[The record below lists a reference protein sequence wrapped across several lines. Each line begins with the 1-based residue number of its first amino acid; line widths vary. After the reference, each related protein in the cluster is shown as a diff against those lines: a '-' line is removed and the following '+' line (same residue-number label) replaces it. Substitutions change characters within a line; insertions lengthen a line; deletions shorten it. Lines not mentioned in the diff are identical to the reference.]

1 MRLLRALSLL
11 FSASV
16 NLLGRAHATGPIVD
30 LGYAKV
36 LGTTA
41 NGDNPV
47 AFFGGIPF
55 ARPPLENLRF
65 RAPQRLNET
74 VVPERHRPLLNATD
88 WGAPC
93 VQQPADLSAPSGE
106 SEDCLKLN
114 IWAPADTK
122 AGARLPVAFYIY
134 GGGLYAGTARGFPL
148 QNWVSGPPKIVGV
161 NFGYRLNVLGFLSGA
176 EVAADGDANA
186 GLLDQRAAMEWVQRH
201 ISKFGGDPEQIT
213 IIGESA
219 GGASVV
225 MHVVSHGGTKPV
237 PFKRAVAQ
245 SIGYGPTQTP
255 QEAQAWFANVSTTA
269 GCPPS
274 GAAAL
279 SCLRCAPLENIV
291 RAINGVPTGRPSAV
305 VDGPGGF
312 LPALPSRLLAE
323 GRFARVD
330 VLAGHCTNDG
340 RSFVGGRPEDFVTDD
355 DIATRVFSRW
365 GTHVTNSTIQ
375 RALAMYPRAKFES
388 QYERA
393 WTMAQEIMFGCMDWL
408 LADRMRAKGVQNVF
422 TFRFNS
428 PNAMLYKANPY
439 LGVMHTS
446 DLYYLFN
453 GTTSAP
459 NAGYTFTPLNKTEKA
474 LSQEA
479 IRYWTSFVAA
489 GSPSADRLRS
499 SPAWH
504 SFSQGRM
511 VLTQPQA
518 GEASASSLER
528 TPADEVDRCKFW
540 MASDQTDETMI

>member
-1 MRLLRALSLL
+1 MRLLRTLSLL
-11 FSASV
+11 LSASV

-41 NGDNPV
+41 HGDSPV
-47 AFFGGIPF
+47 AFFGGIPY
-55 ARPPLENLRF
+55 ARPPLEDLRF

-74 VVPERHRPLLNATD
+74 VVPESHRPLLNATD
-88 WGAPC
+88 WGSPC
-93 VQQPADLSAPSGE
+93 IQQPADLSAPSGE
-106 SEDCLKLN
+106 SEGEYYRLSFPYCLKLN
-114 IWAPADTK
+114 IWAPAGTK
-122 AGARLPVAFYIY
+122 AGSRLPVAFYIY
-134 GGGLYAGTARGFPL
+134 AGGLYAGTARGFPL
-148 QNWVSGPPKIVGV
+148 QDWVSGPTKIVGV
-161 NFGYRLNVLGFLSGA
+161 NFGYRLNVLGFLSGPPG
-176 EVAADGDANA
+176 VDANA

-255 QEAQAWFANVSTTA
+255 EEAQAWFVNISTTA
-269 GCPPS
+269 GCPSS
-274 GAAAL
+274 GPTAL
-279 SCLRCAPLENIV
+279 NCLRSAPLENIV

-305 VDGPGGF
+305 VDGDF

-323 GRFARVD
+323 GRFARVE
-330 VLAGHCTNDG
+330 VVAGHCANDG
-340 RSFVGGRPEDFVTDD
+340 RTFAGGRPEDFVTNA
-355 DIATRVFSRW
+355 DIATRVFGRW
-365 GTHVTNSTIQ
+365 GTHVTNGTIQ
-375 RALAMYPRAKFES
+375 KALALYSPEKFES

-393 WTMAQEIMFGCMDWL
+393 WTMAQEIIFGCMDWL

-428 PNAMLYKANPY
+428 PNAVLYKANPY

-499 SPAWH
+499 SPAWP
-504 SFSQGRM
+504 SFSQ
-511 VLTQPQA
+511 
-518 GEASASSLER
+518 
-528 TPADEVDRCKFW
+528 
-540 MASDQTDETMI
+540 